1 VSRAFIIENEHG
13 LDGAMLS
20 SIRYQWVEPGN
31 HSTLADW
38 QRFQWI
44 GRGPEDWARR
54 LASGQV
60 IVAEFPPGCES
71 PSSRFDPSIRRI
83 ILAPIEVG
91 GVWWGLLGFDEC
103 HTDREWGEAEKD
115 SFQAV
120 TDMFRAA
127 ISRRRANQALLE
139 ANENLERRVLERTHE
154 LEEQVRAKQEAYGQL
169 AEAQQHL
176 MDLSRQAGMAEVA
189 TGVLHN
195 VGNVLNS
202 VNVSATIVANKIR
215 ESRVG
220 NVVTLSGMLR
230 EHSGELPDFL
240 NHHPKGQRVLPYLEK
255 LGSHLEEEREV
266 MLRELDL
273 LTGHLGHIKEIVATQ
288 QNYAKVS
295 GLIDLIELPDLV
307 EDAIRIVEPGLSAHG
322 IQLERDHEAVPPVAV
337 DKHSVLQILL
347 NLLRNAK
354 QAVKDSDLEEK
365 SIRVRIHRWAE
376 DRVRIVVEDTG
387 VGLPPENLT
396 RIFSHGFTTRRDGH
410 GFGLHSGANA
420 ARRMGG
426 ALWAESYGLGRGAT
440 FTLELPL
447 SARET
452 AKETQLV

>member
-1 VSRAFIIENEHG
+1 VAHFPQCDELAHHQFDSA
-13 LDGAMLS
+13 
-20 SIRYQWVEPGN
+20 IR
-31 HSTLADW
+31 S
-38 QRFQWI
+38 
-44 GRGPEDWARR
+44 
-54 LASGQV
+54 
-60 IVAEFPPGCES
+60 
-71 PSSRFDPSIRRI
+71 I
-83 ILAPIEVG
+83 ILAPIQVG
-91 GVWWGLLGFDEC
+91 GTWWGLLGFTDC
-103 HTDREWGEAEKD
+103 VGDREWGEAEKD

-120 TDMFRAA
+120 ADMFGAA
-127 ISRRRANQALLE
+127 ISRQRGKQALME
-139 ANENLERRVLERTHE
+139 ANENLEHRVLERTHE
-154 LEEQVRAKQEAYGQL
+154 LEKQVKAKEEAYAQL

-176 MDLSRQAGMAEVA
+176 MSLSRQAGMAEVA

-215 ESRVG
+215 ESRIG
-220 NVVTLSGMLR
+220 NLAALTGMLM

-240 NHHPKGQRVLPYLEK
+240 THDPKGQRVVPYLAK
-255 LGSHLEEEREV
+255 LGSHLKDERQV
-266 MLRELDL
+266 MLRELEL

-295 GLIDLIELPDLV
+295 GLIEVISLPDLV

-322 IQLERDHEAVPPVAV
+322 IQLERDQEAVPPVAV
-337 DKHSVLQILL
+337 DKHSILQILL

-354 QAVKDSDLEEK
+354 QAVKDSDHPEK
-365 SIRVRIHRWAE
+365 SIRVRISPWGE
-376 DRVRIVVEDTG
+376 DRVRIVVADTG

-426 ALWAESYGLGRGAT
+426 ALWAESDGLGRGAT

-447 SARET
+447 SAREM
-452 AKETQLV
+452 AKETQTV